1 MNWFLIG
8 NVTEVEH
15 RPSDRSIEHGRK
27 KKSAL
32 LIVAQVICMRVSFD
46 LFSFSLR
53 GFEIGQLLPSVSAID
68 KPFDWSLGP
77 RRKREKINLTGRSVS
92 LYEYKCT
99 YAHTTKRERDEKIQ
113 CIWLSKSGG
122 LTTNFYLPP
131 SVKKK
136 IFVSIFFLWLSNRPI
151 SNHCIPM

>member
-1 MNWFLIG
+1 
-8 NVTEVEH
+8 
-15 RPSDRSIEHGRK
+15 
-27 KKSAL
+27 
-32 LIVAQVICMRVSFD
+32 MRVSFD

-99 YAHTTKRERDEKIQ
+99 YAHTYKRERDEKYNVFGFQ
-113 CIWLSKSGG
+113 SQAG
-122 LTTNFYLPP
+122 
-131 SVKKK
+131 
-136 IFVSIFFLWLSNRPI
+136 
-151 SNHCIPM
+151 